1 LKKDIL
7 KLTDEELIKEFQ
19 DNNNAQAF
27 EILAKRYKDP
37 LVNFIYRFLGD
48 KEAAIDIA
56 QDALLRFYL
65 NKDAYKSFA
74 KFSTWIY
81 TIAGN
86 LAKNELKRRRRRQ
99 LFSINSAKDDEQ
111 DFDIKDVQNP
121 NPDILADAVIKNKF
135 IQKALMKLNP
145 IYREAVILRDIQDL
159 PYEEIAKILNLSI
172 GTVKSRINRG
182 RAILQK
188 YLKSIYKEN

>member
-48 KEAAIDIA
+48 KETAIDIA